1 MKQKVLV
8 VDDEEGIR
16 VLMTQYLEKEGFDVA
31 QAENGLDAFEKVKTW
46 KPNLIISD
54 IQMPVWTGI
63 RLFENLKLLPP
74 PPTPTLFISGYVG
87 VQDLSI
93 TKEENYVGFIEKPFQ
108 MKALVQQVKTFLN
121 KKALG
126 SPSSV

>member
-8 VDDEEGIR
+8 VDDEQEIR
-16 VLMTQYLEKEGFDVA
+16 ILMTQYLENEGFDVA
-31 QAENGLDAFEKVKTW
+31 QAENGFEAFEKVKTW

-74 PPTPTLFISGYVG
+74 PPPTLFISGYVG
-87 VQDLSI
+87 VQDLNI
-93 TKEENYVGFIEKPFQ
+93 TKAENYVGFIEKPFQ
-108 MKALVQQVKTFLN
+108 MKALVAQVKTFLSQ
-121 KKALG
+121 KTLG
-126 SPSSV
+126 SPGSV

>member
-16 VLMTQYLEKEGFDVA
+16 LLMTQYLEKEGFDVA
-31 QAENGLDAFEKVKTW
+31 EAENGLVAFEKVKTW
-46 KPNLIISD
+46 KPHLIISD
-54 IQMPVWTGI
+54 VQMPVWNGI
-63 RLFENLKLLPP
+63 RLFESLKQLPP

-87 VQDLSI
+87 LQDLSI
-93 TKEENYVGFIEKPFQ
+93 QKEEHYAGFIEKPFQ
-108 MKALVQQVKTFLN
+108 MKTLVNHVKTFLS
-121 KKALG
+121 KKSVG